1 MLLFIGVLLFASEI
15 CPYPW
20 LLSLLSS
27 SPCWPELSPWISGPF
42 QRNPW
47 VVSSGSYHPRPPV
60 YGLISKCNVPCS
72 WWAQIFQWS
81 NRSVNNSDW
90 CPGGQTIF
98 YWNKLNKKLRRI
110 WKASCRWPTKVLWI
124 PEISADKWPTP
135 IAPNWF
141 QISHTQ
147 DNGSRWAPPSGIPL
161 VACGWH
167 WWPQSAVRPRS
178 WCEFQRE
185 RSVTERWIKFGEI
198 MGGKI
203 KIRITLPISLNRG
216 VGLVIKLVHGNQMS
230 YSLCVTNAIGCTV

>member
-1 MLLFIGVLLFASEI
+1 MYCYLRLRFVHILGCLL
-15 CPYPW
+15 C
-20 LLSLLSS
+20 SLLL
-27 SPCWPELSPWISGPF
+27 PAGQNFLPGFLGPF
-42 QRNPW
+42 SAILGSCLQGHIIHGRLFTGWSRNASFHAADGHK
-47 VVSSGSYHPRPPV
+47 SSNEATAVWTIVIDVLAARPFFTE
-60 YGLISKCNVPCS
+60 IK
-72 WWAQIFQWS
+72 W
-81 NRSVNNSDW
+81 
-90 CPGGQTIF
+90 T
-98 YWNKLNKKLRRI
+98 LRKI
-110 WKASCRWPTKVLWI
+110 YKASCRWPTKVLWI
-124 PEISADKWPTP
+124 PEISAGKWPTP
-135 IAPNWF
+135 VAPNWF
-141 QISHTQ
+141 QTSHTK